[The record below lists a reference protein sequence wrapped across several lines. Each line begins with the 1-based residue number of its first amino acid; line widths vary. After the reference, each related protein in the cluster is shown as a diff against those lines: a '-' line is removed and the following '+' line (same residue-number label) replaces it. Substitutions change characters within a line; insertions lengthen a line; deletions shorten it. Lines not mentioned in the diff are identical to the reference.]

1 MTVNRLQYF
10 NNNDATDEVIS
21 IKITLKKMKL
31 TSKKWLKKKCIQSLF
46 DNIYLVI
53 LQITIK
59 KKYCN
64 NYDCYTS
71 IRTANN
77 SYKHINCDG
86 KLVD

>member
-1 MTVNRLQYF
+1 MV
-10 NNNDATDEVIS
+10 
-21 IKITLKKMKL
+21 
-31 TSKKWLKKKCIQSLF
+31 KKKCIQSLF

-86 KLVD
+86 KLVDLNQLVKNIEIEYLSVLYSQTRDSYPGGDEK